1 MNPGPPAPKAGIIP
15 LDQADISFLPD
26 FVTHHRSYG
35 TDTIHSSINLF
46 ILSTDVQNQ
55 HNIAMPSPS
64 KKTFSSIKNILLGHK
79 LILMEE
85 PFKLIAFIIGLRSI
99 TFRSQCTIWIYLN
112 LSKGMISFVQA
123 LY

>member
-1 MNPGPPAPKAGIIP
+1 MIA
-15 LDQADISFLPD
+15 L
-26 FVTHHRSYG
+26 
-35 TDTIHSSINLF
+35 TDTIHSTINLF
-46 ILSTDVQNQ
+46 ILSTDAQNQ

-99 TFRSQCTIWIYLN
+99 TFRSQCTMDLLEPEQRNDIFCPGIVL
-112 LSKGMISFVQA
+112 IQ
-123 LY
+123 